1 MNTTDHPA
9 DQIEDRLIDFA
20 VRIIAICGSLPPSY
34 ASEHISR
41 QILRSGTS
49 PAPNYGEARSA
60 ESRADFI
67 HKLKI
72 ALKEL
77 NETRVWL
84 KMTQRARLM
93 GKDIAEPALDE
104 CRQLSRMLSA
114 SIQTARRNARNS
126 PAI

>member
-9 DQIEDRLIDFA
+9 GQIEDRLIDFA
-20 VRIIAICGSLPPSY
+20 VRVIALCENLPATY
-34 ASEHISR
+34 ASDHISR
-41 QILRSGTS
+41 QILRSSTS
-49 PAPNYGEARSA
+49 PAPNYAEARSA

-77 NETRVWL
+77 NETTVWL
-84 KMTQRARLM
+84 KMTLRTKLA
-93 GKDIAEPALDE
+93 GAEIVGPALDE
-104 CRQLSRMLSA
+104 CQQLSRILSA

-126 PAI
+126 AES